1 MLTHQETIESD
12 YEKRKIALEAAL
24 RVGCGVGDG
33 EFGYEPKTDGSIVV
47 KNAELFL
54 EFLNKDAVN
63 G

>member
-12 YEKRKIALEAAL
+12 YERRKIALEAAL
-24 RVGCGVGDG
+24 RVGCGYDSNGNTS
-33 EFGYEPKTDGSIVV
+33 KDGSIVV

-54 EFLNKDAVN
+54 EFLNKDDKN

>member
-12 YEKRKIALEAAL
+12 YERRKIALEAVL
-24 RVGCGVGDG
+24 RVGTGVNGDM
-33 EFGYEPKTDGSIVV
+33 GYSSTDGSIVV

-54 EFLNKDAVN
+54 EFLKKDDIN